1 MYWIRLLM
9 GANFLEFNGVALSVV
24 GDVPIDSEVFIN
36 LKDLSAHSS
45 KMLIK
50 IGFADVCSQR

>member
-1 MYWIRLLM
+1 V